1 MASNKPLS
9 ERMVAELP
17 LIKQLVAMG
26 WQHVESRKVAGKY
39 PERGSTRDVLLRG
52 RLRAALRKINPGADG
67 EPWLDDARISQ
78 MVGALQRPAGRN
90 LLEINQELTAL
101 LLGGIEVAPPGG
113 ARQRQ
118 VRADYIDWEH
128 PERNDFVVMD
138 QFRVQL
144 PANNRKAI
152 VPDLVLFVNGIP
164 LVVIEAKAGQV
175 ADPLMHAIDQLRR
188 YANRRG
194 DVAEGNERLF
204 HTNQLMIGT
213 CFDDARVGTI
223 TSAPDHYTQWKTI
236 EPSTEDEVGA
246 EVGHATPFSL
256 QEQLAAGILRPER
269 LLDLIRHCMLFAQTD
284 EGQTIKVVAR
294 YQQYRTV
301 CRAIERLKTGQ
312 PKAPGVDD
320 GRGGIIWHTQGS
332 GKSLTMVFLIKTMRS
347 DPALRSFKIV
357 VITDR
362 TQLQQQ
368 LSETAQL
375 TDETVEVA
383 KNVKDLKKHLAREGK
398 DLVFAMIQ
406 KHRDPDGATKQEKA
420 AEEAEFKKQFADL
433 GELNTDHKILVL
445 VDEAHRS
452 HGSDLHMSLLT
463 ALPNCARI
471 GFTGTPIIMGK
482 RKRTETIFGKYIDT
496 YTIKESEEDRATVP
510 ILYEGRTTQ
519 GSVRDHDD
527 LDELFEDMFVEH
539 TPEELEQIKQ
549 RWATKGQVLE
559 APKLIEAK
567 ARDMLA
573 HYVDTILPNGF
584 KAQVVATTRLATV
597 RYLEAFETAQREL
610 LAKLDSLPPRLRTAE
625 AAEEYALRGGP
636 TARLVRAWRHRDLI
650 ERLQFK
656 PVISGK
662 HNEAAELSAWT
673 NKTKQKKVIWNFKKP
688 LPRRG
693 TDDPEKTSPVAFLI
707 VNYML
712 LTGFDAPVEQVLYLD
727 RHIKEA
733 ELLQAIARVNRS
745 RRGKQAGYVVDFFG
759 VANNLRAA
767 LAAYARDDLEGVLA
781 DIREQIPKLR
791 EREQIVRS
799 LFAERG
805 VTSFDTPEDIEK
817 CVQLLE
823 DEKLRTEFDDALKQ
837 FAETMEIV
845 YPRLEAKPHIVPFKT
860 FGNVQRQARNRYRD
874 LNGFDVSLYGAKVR
888 QLIDD
893 HVIAHG
899 VDQTIPPVSI
909 TAADFD
915 RKVSAMTNARARASE
930 MEHAIRHHIDQHRDE
945 DPEFYDRLSERLEKI
960 LQDLKDQSEELAQAL
975 WTLVE
980 EARAGR
986 QASDGELSPVEAALY
1001 DLLRGAVPGLAK
1013 EGTLDEDRDSAV
1025 RAATL
1030 EVMFLIRQNIQLVGF
1045 WDNSFKQGQL
1055 RSLIYQRL
1063 AVNVA
1068 GEDLFDFNRLEDLS
1082 TSVLELARANHSRFT
1097 GS

>member
-1 MASNKPLS
+1 
-9 ERMVAELP
+9 MVAELP
-17 LIKQLVAMG
+17 LIEQLVAMQ
-26 WQHVESRKVAGKY
+26 WQHVESRRVAGRY
-39 PERGSTRDVLLRG
+39 LERDSTRDVLLER
-52 RLRAALRKINPGADG
+52 RLRAALRKINLGADG

-78 MVGALQRPAGRN
+78 MVGALQRPAGRD

-101 LLGGIEVAPPGG
+101 LIGGIEVAPPSG

-118 VRADYIDWEH
+118 VRVDYIDWEH

-152 VPDLVLFVNGIP
+152 IPDLVLFVNGIP

-175 ADPLMHAIDQLRR
+175 TDPLMHAIDQLRR

-194 DVAEGNERLF
+194 DITEGNERLF

-213 CFDDARVGTI
+213 CFDDARAGTI
-223 TSAPDHYTQWKTI
+223 TAAPNHYAQWKTI
-236 EPSTEDEVGA
+236 EPATEDEVSA
-246 EVGHATPFSL
+246 EVSHATPFSL
-256 QEQLAAGILRPER
+256 QEQITAGMLRPER
-269 LLDLIRHCMLFAQTD
+269 LLDLIRHCTLFTQTD
-284 EGQTIKVVAR
+284 DGQTIKVVAR
-294 YQQYRTV
+294 YQQYRAV
-301 CRAIERLKTGQ
+301 RRAIERLKTGQ

-332 GKSLTMVFLIKTMRS
+332 GKSLTMVFLIKAMRS
-347 DPALRSFKIV
+347 DPALRSFKVV

-362 TQLQQQ
+362 AQLQQQ
-368 LSETAQL
+368 LSDTAEL
-375 TDETVEVA
+375 ADETVEVA
-383 KNVKDLKKHLAREGK
+383 KNVKDLKRHLARKGK

-406 KHRDPDGATKQEKA
+406 KHRDPDGSTKQEKA
-420 AEEAEFKKQFADL
+420 AEAAELTKQFADL
-433 GELNTDHKILVL
+433 GELNTDHNILVL

-482 RKRTETIFGKYIDT
+482 RKKTLDIFGTYIDR
-496 YTIKESEEDRATVP
+496 YTIKQSEEDGATVP
-510 ILYEGRTTQ
+510 ILYEGRTTR

-527 LDELFEDMFVEH
+527 LDELFDDMFVER
-539 TPEELEQIKQ
+539 TPEELERIKQ
-549 RWATKGQVLE
+549 RWATKGHVLE
-559 APKLIEAK
+559 APNLIEAK
-567 ARDMLA
+567 ARNMLA
-573 HYVDTILPNGF
+573 HYVDTILPNRF
-584 KAQVVATTRLATV
+584 KAQVVATSRTATV
-597 RYLEAFETAQREL
+597 RYRGAFQKAQREL
-610 LAKLDSLPPRLRTAE
+610 LAQLDSLPPGMRTAK
-625 AAEEYALRGGP
+625 AAEDYALRGGP
-636 TARLVRAWRHRDLI
+636 TARLVRGWRHRDLI
-650 ERLQFK
+650 ARLDFV
-656 PVISGK
+656 PVISGQ
-662 HNEAAELSAWT
+662 HNDEAELSRWT
-673 NKTKQKKVIWNFKKP
+673 NKPRQNQAIQDFKKP
-688 LPRRG
+688 LPTG
-693 TDDPEKTSPVAFLI
+693 GNSDPEKTSPVAFLL
-707 VNYML
+707 VKSML

-745 RRGKQAGYVVDFFG
+745 RKGKRAGYVIDFFG

-791 EREQIVRS
+791 EREHIVRK

-805 VTSFDTPEDIEK
+805 VTSFDTPDDIEK

-823 DEKLRTEFDDALKQ
+823 DEKLRTEFEDALKQ

-845 YPRLEAKPHIVPFKT
+845 LPRLDAKPHIVPFKT
-860 FGNVQRQARNRYRD
+860 FGNIQRQARNRYRD

-893 HVIAHG
+893 YVIAHG
-899 VDQTIPPVSI
+899 VDQTIPPVSV

-915 RKVSAMTNARARASE
+915 RKVCAMTNARARASE

-945 DPEFYDRLSERLEKI
+945 DPEFYDRLSERLERI
-960 LQDLKDQSEELAQAL
+960 LQDLKDQAEELVQAL
-975 WTLVE
+975 WPLVE

-986 QASDGELSPVEAALY
+986 QAGDGEFSPVEAALY
-1001 DLLRGAVPGLAK
+1001 DLLRSAVTGLTKDCA
-1013 EGTLDEDRDSAV
+1013 LDEDRDSAV
-1025 RAATL
+1025 RAAT
-1030 EVMFLIRQNIQLVGF
+1030 VDVIFHIRQDIQLVGF
-1045 WDNSFKQGQL
+1045 WGNTFKQDQL
-1055 RSLIYQRL
+1055 RMRIFDRL
-1063 AVNVA
+1063 VVNVA
-1068 GEDLFDFNRLEDLS
+1068 GDDLFDFDRLEDLS

-1097 GS
+1097 GGR